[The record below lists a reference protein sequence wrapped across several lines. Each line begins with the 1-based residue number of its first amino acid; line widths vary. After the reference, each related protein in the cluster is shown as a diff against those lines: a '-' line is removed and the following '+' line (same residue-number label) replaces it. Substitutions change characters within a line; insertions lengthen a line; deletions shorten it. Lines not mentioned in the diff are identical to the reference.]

1 MTRLLPAP
9 LLSLVLLAMWLLLNL
24 TLSPG
29 HLMLGA
35 VLAIAGPIALS
46 ALDTPKARVRR
57 VDAILR
63 LAVAVLAD
71 IVRSNIAVARII
83 LGSRPG
89 NQTSGFMDIPLDM
102 RDPYGLALLGCIITA
117 TPGTLWVHFDSTSGL
132 LTIHVLDLVDE
143 AGWIRTIKHRYE
155 RLLKEIFE

>member
-9 LLSLVLLAMWLLLNL
+9 LLSLALLAMWLLLNQ
-24 TLSPG
+24 TLAPG
-29 HLMLGA
+29 HLLLGA
-35 VLAIAGPIALS
+35 ALAITGPIALS
-46 ALDTPKARVRR
+46 ALEPPKARVRR
-57 VDAILR
+57 VDAMLR
-63 LAVAVLAD
+63 LFVAVLAD

-83 LGSRPG
+83 LGSHPSG
-89 NQTSGFMDIPLDM
+89 ATSGLLNIPLDM

-143 AGWIRTIKHRYE
+143 TAWIKTIKYRYE
-155 RLLKEIFE
+155 HLLMEIFE